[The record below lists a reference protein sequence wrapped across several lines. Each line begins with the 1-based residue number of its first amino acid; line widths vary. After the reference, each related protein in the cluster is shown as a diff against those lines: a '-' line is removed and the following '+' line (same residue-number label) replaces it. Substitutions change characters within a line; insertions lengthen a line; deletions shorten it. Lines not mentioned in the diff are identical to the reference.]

1 MIDHTRMTSF
11 VDRYIR
17 FVRETGHQAYV
28 QEMEGYKFRSVE
40 VFQTRFD
47 ITAKDLSEMLAS
59 SIENNNLTSGGYQYW
74 PRKMLLTFASEYE
87 QETRQALQTLFDQR
101 ASVKDRINHA
111 YRQLEDIMRKR
122 NERRGEN
129 NQSYFGL
136 RFLSVL
142 LGFRYPE
149 LYYPIKPREYRGFAT
164 YVDDGF
170 KHSLSGL
177 DYGRQYELYA
187 QYADTL
193 NRYIRTLPAIQ
204 ALHSSLVTDV
214 GFKDPAYIWMT
225 QDVIYTGANIDL
237 SARPESVSQV
247 LGLLAAKRQIIF
259 YGPPGT
265 GKTYLAKSCSTE
277 IIRDEVSL

>member
-1 MIDHTRMTSF
+1 MIDHKRMTSF

-17 FVRETGHQAYV
+17 FVREKGYQAYA

-40 VFQTRFD
+40 VFQTHFD
-47 ITAKDLSEMLAS
+47 INASDLSAMLAS
-59 SIENNNLTSGGYQYW
+59 SIESNNLTSGGYQYW

-87 QETRQALQTLFDQR
+87 QETRQALETLFDQQV
-101 ASVKDRINHA
+101 SVKDRINHA
-111 YRQLEDIMRKR
+111 YRLFQDIMRRR
-122 NERRGEN
+122 NEKRGEN
-129 NQSYFGL
+129 IQSYFGL

-170 KHSLSGL
+170 KHSLRGL
-177 DYGRQYELYA
+177 DYGGQYELYA

-193 NRYIRTLPAIQ
+193 NRYIKTLPEVQ
-204 ALHSSLVTDV
+204 SLHSSLVRDV
-214 GFKDPAYIWMT
+214 GFKDPNYIWMT
-225 QDVIYTGANIDL
+225 QDAIYTGSHTDL
-237 SARPESVSQV
+237 SAPPESVSQV
-247 LGLLAAKRQIIF
+247 LGLLAAKRQIIL

-265 GKTYLAKSCSTE
+265 GKTYLARSYSTE
-277 IIRDEVSL
+277 IIRDEV